1 MSNIIGKPVGRQRER
16 VLALK
21 NETKQKGKILVLVES
36 PAKGKT
42 IQKYLGDEY
51 LVMATYG
58 HLFDLEDVGFG
69 VDLEDMDLDEQS
81 NHWTW

>member
-1 MSNIIGKPVGRQRER
+1 MSNIVGKPVGRQSER
-16 VLALK
+16 VLAMK

-36 PAKGKT
+36 PAKGRI

-51 LVMATYG
+51 LVMTTNG

-69 VDLEDMDLDEQS
+69 VDLHEMDFD
-81 NHWTW
+81 